1 MTRLEDRQILMYE
14 IAQACA
20 AGARLAP
27 ACALAGLDVCTLQR
41 WRGGDGLAQ
50 GDRRPDAA
58 RPLPA
63 HALSEAERA
72 QIVAVAN
79 EPRFADTPPARIVP
93 ALADEGVYLA
103 SESSF
108 HRVLSA
114 HGQMNR
120 RGRARPPR
128 VSRPPTTHVATKP
141 GAVWCWNVTFLPA
154 QVQGQWFYLYLILDL
169 YSRKVVGFEVQD
181 TDSADHAAHL
191 ARRTALAEGVHAMP
205 VRPVLHGD
213 NGATLKATTVLAMLH
228 WLGIQ
233 SSYSRPRVSDDNA
246 FAEALFRTAKY
257 RPEFPGKGFADLEA
271 ARAWAVGF
279 VHWYNHEHRHSGIR
293 YVTPAQRHSGQ
304 DGHML
309 AERHALYQAARERNP
324 RRWSR
329 QTRDWTPIGA
339 VTLNPERQAVVA
351 AALSDTRLS
360 RSIDEPAFSSRP
372 GHATATTRNAGD
384 GRSGATRSQVQR
396 SKPGEDGE
404 HRTFPAVSIVAH
416 SPPVRGSVPGS
427 KTVPRKELE

>member
-1 MTRLEDRQILMYE
+1 MQRVWSADELGERWSLLPEDLVLLAGRVDAGKLGFAVQLAFWRQHGRFPDDE
-14 IAQACA
+14 ADV
-20 AGARLAP
+20 AP
-27 ACALAGLDVCTLQR
+27 AVIAHLAGQIGIGVDALDGYA
-41 WRGGDGLAQ
+41 W
-50 GDRRPDAA
+50 
-58 RPLPA
+58 
-63 HALSEAERA
+63 S
-72 QIVAVAN
+72 
-79 EPRFADTPPARIVP
+79 
-93 ALADEGVYLA
+93 
-103 SESSF
+103 
-108 HRVLSA
+108 
-114 HGQMNR
+114 
-120 RGRARPPR
+120 
-128 VSRPPTTHVATKP
+128 SRPPSTHIAAGP
-141 GAVWCWNVTFLPA
+141 GSVWCWDMTFLPA
-154 QVQGQWFYLYLILDL
+154 QVQGRWFYLYLILDL

-257 RPEFPGKGFADLEA
+257 RPEFPGKGFAHLEA
-271 ARAWAVGF
+271 ARAWAVSF

-309 AERHALYQAARERNP
+309 AERHALYQVARERNP

-329 QTRDWTPIGA
+329 QTRDWTPVGA
-339 VTLNPERQAVVA
+339 VTLNPERQTVVA

-360 RSIDEPAFSSRP
+360 RSIGEPAFSS
-372 GHATATTRNAGD
+372 
-384 GRSGATRSQVQR
+384 
-396 SKPGEDGE
+396 
-404 HRTFPAVSIVAH
+404 
-416 SPPVRGSVPGS
+416 
-427 KTVPRKELE
+427 